1 LLRRDPLRLLLT
13 RPEPDAARTAA
24 ALRAAGH
31 EVLTAPMLRIEPVA
45 ADLGAGPWEAVLIT
59 SANAA
64 RAVAAHPRR
73 RDHFT
78 RDKLTWLDQVHND
91 LGGLRWRGPDL
102 EIYPARYECQFT
114 RRPSIGLDAQL
125 FLRPLLDR
133 PASPGVVRAAAD
145 RAEERAQEN
154 TSTGEPLCRPR
165 RK

>member
-1 LLRRDPLRLLLT
+1 MRGASSRTARPPTSLLRRDPLRLLLT

-73 RDHFT
+73 RDQFT
-78 RDKLTWLDQVHND
+78 RDKLIAKWPGDPTASE
-91 LGGLRWRGPDL
+91 RK
-102 EIYPARYECQFT
+102 PA
-114 RRPSIGLDAQL
+114 L
-125 FLRPLLDR
+125 FD
-133 PASPGVVRAAAD
+133 
-145 RAEERAQEN
+145 E
-154 TSTGEPLCRPR
+154 TSNLNCFA
-165 RK
+165 KQ